1 MPIEGGIDYDSED
14 EWCSDLYNS
23 TGCTEIRDD
32 AQEATTLIL
41 MTFYRSLASWGFVYM
56 FVMLL
61 IIKTLERIIS
71 KPMVQK
77 SRELNVVGWL
87 TFPVLCTALFGS
99 IILFSP
105 YTYLDKFVQP
115 RYAFCQ
121 IIVPKRIFTIQVNI
135 SANLIFLRTFF
146 FADGLDIYI

>member
-1 MPIEGGIDYDSED
+1 MDYESEED
-14 EWCSDLYNS
+14 WCFELYNS
-23 TGCTEIRDD
+23 TGCTEIRDE
-32 AQEATTLIL
+32 AQETTTLIL
-41 MTFYRSLASWGFVYM
+41 LTFYRALASWGFAYM

-61 IIKTLERIIS
+61 IIKTFERIIS

-77 SRELNVVGWL
+77 SREVNVVGWL

-115 RYAFCQ
+115 RY
-121 IIVPKRIFTIQVNI
+121 V
-135 SANLIFLRTFF
+135 
-146 FADGLDIYI
+146 